1 MSKKFKLPTSEKS
14 SLTSMLKKGKH
25 RSIELIR
32 ARVLLGLD
40 AGKKKVDIAKDE
52 SIAYAT
58 IYNIRDRYISG
69 GLDRALFD
77 APRPGKPSQIT
88 AAQKAQVT
96 ALACSKPP
104 KGHARWTLRLLA
116 DKAVELEIVEDISHE
131 KIREILKK
139 MP

>member
-25 RSIELIR
+25 RSVELMR

-40 AGKKKVDIAKDE
+40 GGKKKVDIAKDE

-58 IYNIRDRYISG
+58 IYNIRGRYISG

-104 KGHARWTLRLLA
+104 KGHAQWTLRLLA
-116 DKAVELEIVEDISHE
+116 DKAVELEILEDISHE
-131 KIREILKK
+131 KIRDILKK
-139 MP
+139 TP